1 VKFGFSDL
9 IFDLSQVYN
18 RAAQEVEFLFA
29 FNAHQVEERFTNDE
43 WSKYSYEVP
52 MALWDAYAHGYSP
65 SLERVFLR
73 SYHVVW
79 REVVVSMF
87 LKTPTTPVVGF
98 HVRPGPASSPGTPQQ
113 RCIRGASC

>member
-1 VKFGFSDL
+1 MKFGFSDP
-9 IFDLSQVYN
+9 IFDLSQVHN

-29 FNAHQVEERFTNDE
+29 LNARQAEERFTNDE

-52 MALWDAYAHGYSP
+52 MALWDAYAHGYFP

-87 LKTPTTPVVGF
+87 LKTPPVVGF
-98 HVRPGPASSPGTPQQ
+98 HMRSGPASSPGPPQQ